1 MIFFFYT
8 NVEKLEIYF
17 SRFVLHLTLICYI
30 FFFQFNID
38 VEMTG
43 KVHFENYIIEGACA
57 LWCASA
63 AGHLEVVKSLL
74 SHGADVN
81 HSTKNR

>member
-1 MIFFFYT
+1 MILQRLLYVHT
-8 NVEKLEIYF
+8 
-17 SRFVLHLTLICYI
+17 
-30 FFFQFNID
+30 FFQFNVD

-63 AGHLEVVKSLL
+63 AGHLEVVKCLL
-74 SHGADVN
+74 NHGADVN